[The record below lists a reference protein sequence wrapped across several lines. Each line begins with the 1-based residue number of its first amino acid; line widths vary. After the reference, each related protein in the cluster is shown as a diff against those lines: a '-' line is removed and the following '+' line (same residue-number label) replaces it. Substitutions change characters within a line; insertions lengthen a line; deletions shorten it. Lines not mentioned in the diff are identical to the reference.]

1 MLKINTD
8 VNLESKPMDISP
20 PIETDNP
27 SDTTEKKPE
36 KEESATLLS
45 SSTEQVRF
53 SLFSL

>member
-20 PIETDNP
+20 PIETHNP

-36 KEESATLLS
+36 EEGRCDIACYP
-45 SSTEQVRF
+45 RRNK
-53 SLFSL
+53 

>member
-27 SDTTEKKPE
+27 SDTAEKKPE
-36 KEESATLLS
+36 KEEDTSLLS